1 MAKITALRTGRRSA
15 KRVNLFL
22 DGKFAFSLDA
32 DTVSKERL
40 EVEQEL
46 LDEQIEA
53 LANADNRSRAFNAAI
68 QFISYRPR
76 SEAELRERLQRRGF
90 AEGAQDSVVASLRE
104 QGLIDDVAFA
114 EFWKSNRETFSPR
127 SQWLTGLELKRKGI
141 ADNIVEQVV
150 DTIDD
155 DDAAYRAALTKVRS
169 LASSDYQLFRRRLG
183 DYLKRRGFAY
193 GVINRAVERLWQE
206 QGAEA

>member
-1 MAKITALRTGRRSA
+1 MAKITALRTGKRSA